1 MQDDDIGPISGINSG
16 DIVVP
21 VSGAGSASANIDMV
35 STKLFTCLK
44 FYFVPTIDSGITGLF
59 TFLIKIDSIK

>member
-16 DIVVP
+16 DIVIP

-35 STKLFTCLK
+35 STKLITCILSQ
-44 FYFVPTIDSGITGLF
+44 ILF
-59 TFLIKIDSIK
+59 RTDYRLWNYRLIYLPDKN

>member
-16 DIVVP
+16 DIVIP

-35 STKLFTCLK
+35 STKLITCMSQ
-44 FYFVPTIDSGITGLF
+44 ILF
-59 TFLIKIDSIK
+59 RTDYRLWNYRLIYLPDKN